1 MYKNPMEQ
9 YLSQRLAPEG
19 GTLKEFAQKHIG
31 RDVADSLP
39 EEPHPAK
46 PPTATLEQVGGTHYK
61 MLPIQ
66 PFRYIHANSI
76 PFAEGCVIK
85 YVTRWR
91 SKGGLD
97 DLRKARHMLDLLI
110 EAEDK

>member
-9 YLSQRLAPEG
+9 YMRDRSEQSFLRDEERSLRELAMQR
-19 GTLKEFAQKHIG
+19 IG

-39 EEPHPAK
+39 VEEQ
-46 PPTATLEQVGGTHYK
+46 QVGGDHYK
-61 MLPIQ
+61 TLKIQ
-66 PFRYIHANSI
+66 PFRYIHANGI
-76 PFAEGCVIK
+76 PFAEGCIIK

-91 SKGGLD
+91 SKGGLE

-110 EAEDK
+110 DAESDK